1 MVLDGTNGRKAV
13 VVRKGDGFV
22 VARLAAVA
30 RCLPPRRGTDVD
42 VTVADDAIQSND
54 RLIKGTACRRAADW
68 SQAAA

>member
-30 RCLPPRRGTDVD
+30 RCLPPRRATDVD
-42 VTVADDAIQSND
+42 VTVADDAIQSNEPSD
-54 RLIKGTACRRAADW
+54 QRYCLPQGR
-68 SQAAA
+68 